1 MRPRPLPALESAAIL
16 ALLACGS
23 GQLRGFREGHRILAC
38 GRQKMRKSRTSKP
51 QFRAAS
57 DQSLLV
63 YLGEE
68 IALENHQRVL
78 KLLRLLQSEP
88 IDGIRNLHPAY
99 SSLMIKFDP
108 LRLDHDELQSRLVP
122 YLGRLDREPLPEPH
136 EVEIPVCYGGEFGPD
151 LSDVAGMHGMTAAQV
166 IELHSSPIY
175 VVYFLG
181 FAPGFAYLGGLP
193 AAVASRRLET
203 PRAKVPQGSVG
214 IGGNQTGVYPFAT
227 PGGWRLIGRTPVAMF
242 RRDANP
248 MSLLQ
253 IGDQVRFRAI
263 SEKEFV
269 EFGGR

>member
-1 MRPRPLPALESAAIL
+1 M
-16 ALLACGS
+16 C
-23 GQLRGFREGHRILAC
+23 
-38 GRQKMRKSRTSKP
+38 KSKTSEA

-57 DQSLLV
+57 DQSLMV
-63 YLGEE
+63 YLGEG

-88 IDGIRNLHPAY
+88 INGIRNLHPAY
-99 SSLMIKFDP
+99 SSVLIKFDP
-108 LRLDHDELQSRLVP
+108 LRLDHDELQSKLIP
-122 YLGRLDREPLPEPH
+122 YLGRLDREPLPAPR

-151 LSDVAGMHGMTAAQV
+151 LSDVAEMHGMTTAQV

-193 AAVASRRLET
+193 EGLASARLET
-203 PRAKVPQGSVG
+203 PRATVPQGSVG
-214 IGGNQTGVYPFAT
+214 IGGNQTGVYPFPT

-253 IGDQVRFRAI
+253 IGDHVHFRAI
-263 SEKEFV
+263 SEKEFADLA
-269 EFGGR
+269 RR